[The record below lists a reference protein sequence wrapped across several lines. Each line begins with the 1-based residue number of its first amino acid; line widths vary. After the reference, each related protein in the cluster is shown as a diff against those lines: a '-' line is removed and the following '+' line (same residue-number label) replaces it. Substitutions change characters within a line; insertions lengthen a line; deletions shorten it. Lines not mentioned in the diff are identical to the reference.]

1 MAAEEPYDI
10 RVKTY
15 FPKVADFERDE
26 RGDPIFHT
34 RKGPERIEAR
44 QQLARERLVAGAEV
58 KLLHD
63 KLKWCYFKEGVNH
76 LENCK
81 DIVKALSEKIQAPYY
96 GMPGAPSREW

>member
-58 KLLHD
+58 RESKGECGAKLT
-63 KLKWCYFKEGVNH
+63 
-76 LENCK
+76 
-81 DIVKALSEKIQAPYY
+81 ALSQCEGKMHVLRTTPICLCR
-96 GMPGAPSREW
+96 SSCCTTS